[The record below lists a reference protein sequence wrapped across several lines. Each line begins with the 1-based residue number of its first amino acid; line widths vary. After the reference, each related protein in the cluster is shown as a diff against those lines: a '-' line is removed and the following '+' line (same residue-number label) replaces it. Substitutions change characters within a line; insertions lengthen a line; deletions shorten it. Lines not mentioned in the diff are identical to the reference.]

1 MFGGTFRDACI
12 ELGLRIES
20 GAMNL
25 VGLSFH
31 NYKAFGGRE
40 SLEIR
45 PLTVLIGKNSSGK
58 SAVARLP
65 LLLAGA
71 FDDQADAPIPL
82 VVPGIDFGAS
92 FLDLIHNRRPHGTLE
107 LGAKVE
113 VAKGFCEE
121 IHVKIQY
128 YHDVKVQ
135 VIQELI
141 VDTPDGRYTLVRL
154 GQDPTEEQALY
165 RLDMPDDK
173 TAEIRPRFRGLR
185 VNATSPFARDY
196 KDLDLLRVLSSFDSL
211 LRMAAQDL
219 SNVGYLGPFR
229 DIPQRQYR
237 SPGGLPQNVGR
248 NGSHAPQLLAADA
261 AQKQGVVVKAVGEW
275 YRQFL
280 GGWSLDV
287 VPLGDMFSLVL
298 RSPSDPNVM
307 VNLVDA
313 GTGLSQVLP
322 LVVQRQFEEVTKKGS
337 GGLEV
342 VEQPELH
349 LHPGAHG
356 NLADLYIEAIKQGS
370 RFLIETHSE
379 NFILRIR
386 RRIAEGLDP
395 SLVRIYSV
403 EEDPRSGSTI
413 KAINVQ
419 QNGEVDYWP
428 KGVFS
433 EDFDEVCAIREAQG
447 AGEL

>member
-1 MFGGTFRDACI
+1 
-12 ELGLRIES
+12 
-20 GAMNL
+20 MNL

-40 SLEIR
+40 SIELR

-71 FDDQADAPIPL
+71 FDKQADAPIPL
-82 VVPGIDFGAS
+82 EVPGIDFGAS

-113 VAKGFCEE
+113 SGKYCDE

-135 VIQELI
+135 VVQELI
-141 VDTPDGRYTLVRL
+141 VSTPDYRFALRRL
-154 GQDPTEEQALY
+154 GKDPLDEKPLY
-165 RLDMPDDK
+165 RLDARLDAPEEK
-173 TAEIRPRFRGLR
+173 TFEVRPRFQGLLVGEHPVDFDYR
-185 VNATSPFARDY
+185 NSELVRTWGAFTSV
-196 KDLDLLRVLSSFDSL
+196 LRVLAGD
-211 LRMAAQDL
+211 M
-219 SNVGYLGPFR
+219 SNTGYLGPFR
-229 DIPQRQYR
+229 DIPRRQYR
-237 SPGGLPQNVGR
+237 SPGSLPQNVGR
-248 NGSHAPQLLAADA
+248 NGSQAPQLLAADA
-261 AQKQGVVVKAVGEW
+261 AQRRGEVVKAVGEW

-280 GGWSLDV
+280 GGWSLNV
-287 VPLGDMFSLVL
+287 APQGDMFSLVL
-298 RSPSDPNVM
+298 QSPNDSNVA

-313 GTGLSQVLP
+313 GAGLSQVLP
-322 LVVQRQFEEVTKKGS
+322 LIVQRQFEEVTKKGW

-356 NLADLYIEAIKQGS
+356 NLADLYIEAIKRGA

-379 NFILRIR
+379 NFILRLR
-386 RRIAEGLDP
+386 RRIAEGLDA
-395 SLVRIYSV
+395 SYVRIYSV
-403 EEDPRSGSTI
+403 EEDSRSGSTI
-413 KAINVQ
+413 KTINVQ

-428 KGVFS
+428 AGVFS

-447 AGEL
+447 AGEP